1 MGGHVFERLKAFAA
15 RCQREIG
22 FYRAV
27 LADPRTPRGAR
38 WLLGLALAYAVSPVD
53 LIPDFIPVLGHLDDV
68 LLVPL
73 LLWLA
78 LRLIPKEVIAE
89 HRCRSEDS
97 GPRGNGET
105 KGV

>member
-1 MGGHVFERLKAFAA
+1 MGDHVFKGLKAVAA

-27 LADPRTPRGAR
+27 LNDPRTPRGAR

-73 LLWLA
+73 LIWLA
-78 LRLIPKEVIAE
+78 LRLIPKDVLAE
-89 HRCRSEDS
+89 HRSRSEQTSCWPSD
-97 GPRGNGET
+97 GRR
-105 KGV
+105 

>member
-1 MGGHVFERLKAFAA
+1 MFERLKALAA

-27 LADPRTPRGAR
+27 LADPRTPRAAR
-38 WLLGLALAYAVSPVD
+38 WLLGLALTYAVSPVD

-73 LLWLA
+73 LIWLA
-78 LRLIPKEVIAE
+78 LRLIPKDVIAE
-89 HRCRSEDS
+89 HRVRLESS
-97 GPRGNGET
+97 GPRASGET
-105 KGV
+105 KGS

>member
-1 MGGHVFERLKAFAA
+1 MGGHVFEGLKAIVVRF
-15 RCQREIG
+15 QREIG

-27 LADPRTPRGAR
+27 LADPRTPRAAR

-78 LRLIPKEVIAE
+78 LRLIPKDVIAE
-89 HRCRSEDS
+89 HRGRTP
-97 GPRGNGET
+97 GL
-105 KGV
+105 